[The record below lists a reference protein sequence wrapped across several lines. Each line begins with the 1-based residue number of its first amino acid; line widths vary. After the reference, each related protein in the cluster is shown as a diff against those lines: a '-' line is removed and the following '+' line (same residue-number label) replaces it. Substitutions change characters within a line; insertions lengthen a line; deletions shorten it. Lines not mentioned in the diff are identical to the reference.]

1 MDQQNIFRLILIVL
15 LIANRQLSNQGDETD
30 DDFSYTLINDLLLLT
45 LASKGFDSDND
56 DGTTF

>member
-1 MDQQNIFRLILIVL
+1 MDQQDIFRLILIVL

-30 DDFSYTLINDLLLLT
+30 DEFSYTLINDLLLLT

>member
-1 MDQQNIFRLILIVL
+1 MNQQDIFRLTLTVL
-15 LIANRQLSNQGDETD
+15 LLANRQLSESSDD

-45 LASKGFDSDND
+45 LATKGFSNNDN